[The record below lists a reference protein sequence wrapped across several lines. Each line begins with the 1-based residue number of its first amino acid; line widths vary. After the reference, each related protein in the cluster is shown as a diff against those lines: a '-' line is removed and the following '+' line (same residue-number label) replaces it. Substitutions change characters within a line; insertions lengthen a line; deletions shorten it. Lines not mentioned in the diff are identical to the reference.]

1 MRQPAIPRFMLV
13 EPGLTLY
20 QWEQFLA
27 LGCRL
32 STWSRPIA
40 RASSSAGRRSA
51 GEGVFLCS
59 VLMAVCFCRDSWQ
72 VSRPAIPTQLHT
84 LYSQAHVVSQ
94 GSPYRSRRAQGKL
107 RSQHTWRL
115 VPAAEKQAVFRAVA
129 APQFSVAGRLERAS
143 RATGEH
149 IARSSGKS
157 LPGGVSEDGLPGWP
171 GLRETPRARFAFA
184 GDAAAAAILMTP

>member
-1 MRQPAIPRFMLV
+1 VRRRCVAEAWPSFFHPDLADPSFVLRCGLSSHMRQPAIPRFMLV

-72 VSRPAIPTQLHT
+72 VSRPAIPTAAAHT
-84 LYSQAHVVSQ
+84 LQSGTRCFTGLALSL
-94 GSPYRSRRAQGKL
+94 AQGARQTSIATHL
-107 RSQHTWRL
+107 
-115 VPAAEKQAVFRAVA
+115 
-129 APQFSVAGRLERAS
+129 APCSCSREAGRVQGRCSAAVLRGRQTGAS
-143 RATGEH
+143 EQSHR
-149 IARSSGKS
+149 
-157 LPGGVSEDGLPGWP
+157 
-171 GLRETPRARFAFA
+171 
-184 GDAAAAAILMTP
+184 